1 MGVGKGML
9 SLQLLSE
16 VSGRCYQQLTQM
28 MLHCSYHVVVQIS

>member
-28 MLHCSYHVVVQIS
+28 RCYIVVTT